1 MYGKHLLSSCY
12 MLYTLLSNRET
23 RRSDDDD
30 VDDKDDYVH
39 SSHLLNL
46 ALN

>member
-1 MYGKHLLSSCY
+1 

-23 RRSDDDD
+23 RRSDNEDDD
-30 VDDKDDYVH
+30 VDDKDDCVH

>member
-1 MYGKHLLSSCY
+1 

-23 RRSDDDD
+23 RSDNEDDD
-30 VDDKDDYVH
+30 VDDKDDCVH

>member
-1 MYGKHLLSSCY
+1 
-12 MLYTLLSNRET
+12 MLYSLLSNRET
-23 RRSDDDD
+23 RRSDNEDDD
-30 VDDKDDYVH
+30 VDDKDDCVH